1 MQILARTGHPDFLDL
16 PWTEPLASWRNDRLV
31 EVVRGISRH
40 VVRFVEYEG
49 AIYALKELPAH
60 FARREYGHLRHLGA
74 QGMPVV
80 EAVGVVTDRGED
92 LQAVLITRHLDYS
105 LPYRALFGTRG
116 ISNLR
121 VKLLGSLAELIVRLH
136 LAGFFWGDCS
146 LSNTLFRRDAGALS
160 AYLVDAETGE
170 LHPTLTPGQRRHDL
184 MLAEENIA
192 GELLDVQAWR
202 GLPDEI
208 DPFDVAA
215 GVGEA
220 YESLWSEL
228 TREETFGPDERH
240 RIDERL
246 RRLNELG
253 FDVEEIE
260 LERDGDAYR
269 LRLDPHVVEPG
280 HHRRRLLQLTGL
292 NAQENQAR
300 RLLNDL
306 TRFRAAVEEEAK
318 RPLPITVVAY
328 RWLSEVFEPAVAA
341 VPEELW
347 GKREAAEVFHE
358 ILEHRWYLSEQEQK
372 DVGILDA
379 ATSYVTDVL
388 RHAPDERVVSSA
400 GAEEEEE
407 ADEVESPL

>member
-16 PWTEPLASWRNDRLV
+16 PWSEPLEEWEHKRLV
-31 EVVRGISRH
+31 QVVRGISRH

-49 AIYALKELPAH
+49 AVYALKELPAPI
-60 FARREYGHLRHLGA
+60 ARREYGLLRRLGA
-74 QGMPVV
+74 EGMPVV
-80 EAVGVVTDRGED
+80 DGVGVVTERGRDVE
-92 LQAVLITRHLDYS
+92 AMLITRHLDYS
-105 LPYRALFGTRG
+105 LPYRALFSTSGLTD
-116 ISNLR
+116 LR
-121 VKLLGSLAELIVRLH
+121 AKLLDSLAELLVRIH

-170 LHPTLTPGQRRHDL
+170 LHPSLTDGQRGHDL

-192 GELLDVQAWR
+192 GELMDVEAWR
-202 GLPDEI
+202 GLPEGI
-208 DPFDVAA
+208 DPFEIAA
-215 GVGEA
+215 GVVEA
-220 YESLWSEL
+220 YQSLWSEL
-228 TREETFGPDERH
+228 TREETFGPNEKH
-240 RIDERL
+240 RIEERL

-260 LERDGDAYR
+260 LERDGDAFR

-280 HHRRRLLQLTGL
+280 HHRRRLHQLTGL

-306 TRFRAAVEEEAK
+306 TRFRASAEDEAG
-318 RPLPITVVAY
+318 RTLPITVVAY
-328 RWLSEVFEPAVAA
+328 QWLSEVFEPAVAV

-358 ILEHRWYLSEQEQK
+358 ILEHRWYLSEQEKK

-379 ATSYVTDVL
+379 AESYVENVL
-388 RHAPDERVVSSA
+388 RHAPDERIVS
-400 GAEEEEE
+400 GAPEP
-407 ADEVESPL
+407 VESEGSLL